1 MNKSTMLL
9 GSFCLMFLS
18 GIAKAETADAPAAA
32 KTQAPATPEKQ
43 STAVDAKPAS
53 ADTKAPTQAATAPAG
68 EAQSTASA
76 NAKPASADTKAPTQ
90 AATAPAGETQSA
102 AAEKTAA
109 ENKEAAN
116 NKVSPPKLKS
126 AMLQAIE
133 NNPVVQEKWHR
144 FLAAGYGYDASR
156 SGYRP
161 KIDMGIGYDFHRRDY
176 TDNRNYDGA
185 YGEITLK
192 QMLYDGSATQAEVA
206 KFNNLQ
212 LVSYFNLLEAME
224 KVAYEAF
231 AAYQDVERQREL
243 VVLARENL
251 VKHHQVYK
259 QVESKAKAGVA
270 RSVDFEQVNGRLA
283 LAQANLVTEMSNL
296 HDVSARYLRVVG
308 AIPAAKLD
316 AFEFTN
322 SPLPTTVQD
331 TLLLA
336 YQDSPVY
343 HATLRNILA
352 TESTSR
358 ASKSD
363 YLPKLYLN
371 ARYGSQTYDGLGYE
385 NGQSEGSIGVELRYN
400 LYNGNSNRSAVRKSL
415 EEVNVAKDLRDQACL
430 DVRQNVQ
437 IAFNDTVKLA
447 EQLPILNRH
456 RLASA
461 KVSTAYKQQFD
472 IGQRTLLDVL
482 DTENELFQA
491 SRAYTNARYDLTI
504 ANAKALTATGTLT
517 RTLQLQR
524 TALPS
529 LADLGAEPIKVS
541 EAACPAYDLNA
552 EERKLQDSDLDGI
565 ADVYD
570 QCPDTPSTDKIDEF
584 GCSIFL
590 EKEVVKI
597 IRIPFGKESALVEKQ
612 YYNQIEDLAKF
623 LRRFPKTKVNIAGHS
638 SLGGPTAFNNR
649 LSKERADA
657 VASILSSEYLIDSNR
672 VQTTGLGTQQLLKN
686 EKSPEADMLNQRI
699 EAKVTAITTL
709 PVKR

>member
-9 GSFCLMFLS
+9 GCFCLTLS
-18 GIAKAETADAPAAA
+18 TGVIAIEN
-32 KTQAPATPEKQ
+32 E
-43 STAVDAKPAS
+43 SPAS
-53 ADTKAPTQAATAPAG
+53 ATKA
-68 EAQSTASA
+68 ST
-76 NAKPASADTKAPTQ
+76 
-90 AATAPAGETQSA
+90 
-102 AAEKTAA
+102 TAA
-109 ENKEAAN
+109 SQEP
-116 NKVSPPKLKS
+116 SSGTPKLKE
-126 AMLQAIE
+126 AVLQAIE
-133 NNPVVQEKWHR
+133 HNPTVQEKWHG

-176 TDNRNYDGA
+176 TENRNYDGA

-243 VVLARENL
+243 VVLARDNL
-251 VKHHQVYK
+251 AKHHQVYK
-259 QVESKAKAGVA
+259 QVEEKAKAGVA

-296 HDVSARYLRVVG
+296 HDISARYLRIVG

-322 SPLPTTVQD
+322 SPLPATVQD

-400 LYNGNSNRSAVRKSL
+400 LYNGNSNRSTVRKNL
-415 EEVNVAKDLRDQACL
+415 EEVNIAKDLRDQACL

-437 IAFNDTVKLA
+437 VAFNDTVKLA

-482 DTENELFQA
+482 DIENELFQA
-491 SRAYTNARYDLTI
+491 SRAYTNARYDLTL
-504 ANAKALTATGTLT
+504 ANAKTLAATGTLT
-517 RTLQLQR
+517 KSLQLQR
-524 TALPS
+524 SALPS
-529 LADLGAEPIKVS
+529 LADLGAEPISVN

-552 EERKLQDSDLDGI
+552 EERKLQDADLDGV
-565 ADVYD
+565 ANVYD
-570 QCPDTPSTDKIDEF
+570 QCPDTPTTDKVDEF

-590 EKEVVKI
+590 DKEVIKI
-597 IRIPFGKESALVEKQ
+597 IRIPFGKESILIERAH
-612 YYNQIEDLAKF
+612 YAQIEDLAKF
-623 LRRFPKTKVNIAGHS
+623 LRRFPKTNVDISGHS
-638 SLGGPTAFNNR
+638 SLGGPESFNLR
-649 LSKERADA
+649 LSQARAEA
-657 VASILSSEYLIDSNR
+657 LAGILVAEYNIDSKR
-672 VQTTGLGTQQLLKN
+672 VKTTGFGTQKPLKN
-686 EKSPEADMLNQRI
+686 EKNPEADLLNQRI